1 MFFQWDPRKAE
12 TNAKRH
18 GVEFADAVGVFED
31 PWAITSED
39 PDAEREPK
47 FLVLGM
53 NILGRVPGSGF
64 CSPGEEIR
72 LISARKA
79 TKKEREEYATGIRF

>member
-1 MFFQWDPRKAE
+1 MFFQWDPKKAE
-12 TNAKRH
+12 TNAKKH

-39 PDAEREPK
+39 PDAEREPR

-53 NILGRVPGSGF
+53 DILGRVLVVVF
-64 CSPGEEIR
+64 VLRGEEIR